1 MATVDPSDLYSY
13 FTGIGA
19 TPNEATMLTSAAGAE
34 SSYNPGATHD
44 KDADGNP
51 TGYGMWGHRLE
62 RRDAMFDAAGTT
74 TPSWQQQ
81 ASFAL
86 HDLRSRPESA
96 LVNQAKT
103 PQQLTVAQM
112 YYERPRGFTADA
124 PENGDNFGGRLKLTQ
139 NIAAGKFSGSPTG
152 AATLDP
158 TDQNNTIDPAAHAA
172 AHAQWQDI
180 LAASQPQG
188 GAQGQQQPLKP
199 AQAPQGQTPALDIHG
214 SPGGALASGV
224 MQGMGPANGAASPL
238 QKLLFGNGP
247 TPASSIQSAIG
258 NAGGPNGLLG
268 RLLQPQAA
276 SVASAATP
284 APALAAN
291 PSLPV
296 NDAPLPPVRPAG
308 LGADP
313 SQAAGVAS
321 LPGGNGGG
329 LAALGSLFGL
339 G

>member
-1 MATVDPSDLYSY
+1 MPAPSDLYSY
-13 FTGIGA
+13 LTGIGA
-19 TPNEATMLTSAAGAE
+19 SPNEATMLTSAAGVE

-44 KDADGNP
+44 KDANGNP

-62 RRDAMFDAAGTT
+62 RRDALFDAAGTT

-112 YYERPRGFTADA
+112 YYERPQGFSADA
-124 PENGDNFGGRLKLTQ
+124 PENGLYYDKRLALTQ
-139 NIAAGKFSGSPTG
+139 NIAAGKFSGGAPTG

-158 TDQNNTIDPAAHAA
+158 TDPSNSIDPAAHA
-172 AHAQWQDI
+172 QWQNVF
-180 LAASQPQG
+180 AASQPQG
-188 GAQGQQQPLKP
+188 GAQGQQPR
-199 AQAPQGQTPALDIHG
+199 QAPAPQAPASALDVHG
-214 SPGGALASGV
+214 SPMGALASGV

-247 TPASSIQSAIG
+247 TPAGAIQSALG

-268 RLLQPQAA
+268 GLMQPGG
-276 SVASAATP
+276 V
-284 APALAAN
+284 APAAAPTAAALAPN
-291 PSLPV
+291 PSLPTSP
-296 NDAPLPPVRPAG
+296 PLPPVRPADLTPQPAQMAAADPMQG
-308 LGADP
+308 LG
-313 SQAAGVAS
+313 
-321 LPGGNGGG
+321 
-329 LAALGSLFGL
+329 ALGSLFGL